1 MSQDSPF
8 HSGEQQAQARWNSS
22 DIWDEARKQRLLW
35 NAIPEQFHARL
46 ESAPF
51 FFLATSDDQGN
62 CDCSFK
68 GGGPGL
74 VRILDGAHFA
84 FPDYSGNGA
93 FMSLGNILVNPR
105 VGCLFIDFTDGAR
118 LRVNGRAQILEGDA
132 AHDLF
137 SDAERV
143 VLVSIERVV
152 PNCSAHIPRLQ
163 FSQES
168 PAGEK
173 HEPV

>member
-1 MSQDSPF
+1 MHLDSPF
-8 HSGEQQAQARWNSS
+8 HRGEQQLQARWDTA
-22 DIWDEARKQRLLW
+22 DIWDDARKQRLLW
-35 NAIPEQFHARL
+35 DVVPAQFHDRL

-51 FFLATSDDQGN
+51 FFLATSDDRGN

-74 VRILDGAHFA
+74 VKMIDSKHLA
-84 FPDYSGNGA
+84 FPDYNGNGA
-93 FMSLGNILVNPR
+93 FMSLGNILLNPR

-118 LRVNGRAQILEGDA
+118 LRVNGRAEILEGEEA
-132 AHDLF
+132 RQLF
-137 SDAERV
+137 ADAERA

-163 FSQES
+163 FAQEP
-168 PAGEK
+168 PAGD
-173 HEPV
+173 PS